1 MASKESTFTNMV
13 LTLFIVT
20 LAASTALGVI
30 YELTKEPIAEA
41 KARKKNMA
49 IQKVVPDYTNQPN
62 DESYE
67 VTVDGYDLTL
77 FPAKM
82 DGKLVGVAVSTI
94 TNKGYSGTI
103 RLMVGFKAN
112 GTINN
117 ISVLEHA
124 ETPGLGDKI
133 TKSKSTWSKQ
143 FNEKNPD
150 DFQLKVTKDGGDV
163 DAITAATISSRAY
176 CDAVKRAYKAF
187 KKGGNQ

>member
-20 LAASTALGVI
+20 LAASTALGFI

-49 IQKVVPDYTNQPN
+49 IQKVVPDYTNKPN

-67 VTVDGYDLTL
+67 VKVDGYNLTL
-77 FPAKM
+77 YPAKKE
-82 DGKLVGVAVSTI
+82 GKLVGMAVSTI

-133 TKSKSTWSKQ
+133 TKSKSSWSKQ
-143 FNEKNPD
+143 FNQKNPD
-150 DFQLKVTKDGGDV
+150 DFQLQVKKDGGDV

-176 CDAVKRAYKAF
+176 CDAVQRAYKAF